1 MLVIITVYT
10 SLSSRP
16 PSSSFS
22 SSLSVSL
29 LTLPV
34 GCCTWCHSPQLP
46 VTCPVQWVSQNDVI
60 RSNQGPLRKLYMWHA
75 PTFSVVHALY
85 FSLSLAFSLRPTQHT
100 FSLLYI
106 NWISIP
112 PKSLSLPPPLWTVKP
127 RAPDAA
133 VFPYLLND
141 PRIRDWRDR
150 MCARAWQDERHLLW
164 LQHID
169 FGSNSLNESPVCPL

>member
-1 MLVIITVYT
+1 MFYLYLYIPLKYTVWGV
-10 SLSSRP
+10 SNNHSVHLPVFS
-16 PSSSFS
+16 PSFFLILFISVSFS
-22 SSLSVSL
+22 AYAASTVLYV
-29 LTLPV
+29 
-34 GCCTWCHSPQLP
+34 
-46 VTCPVQWVSQNDVI
+46 VSQP
-60 RSNQGPLRKLYMWHA
+60 STSCQGPLRKLYMWHA